1 MSGAAGVTMFIDY
14 IRHIPQIVLDNEI
27 KVWPETLNTSVDNVN
42 RIGRWYMQR
51 VDSIKNHYLNT
62 QEAELDQLKEK
73 VENLTNLATTSK

>member
-1 MSGAAGVTMFIDY
+1 MSGAAVDTMFIDY

-42 RIGRWYMQR
+42 RLGRWYMQR
-51 VDSIKNHYLNT
+51 VDLIKNHYLNT